1 MKIKISRQFQKS
13 FGKLTKKNSLLS
25 EKIKTKVT
33 LFRNDINHPSLKVHK
48 LTGKLNNAWS
58 FSVNEDIRILFIYN
72 NDHVLFVEIGGHDKV
87 Y

>member
-58 FSVNEDIRILFIYN
+58 FSVNEDIKILFIYN